1 MAAVLNH
8 NITEPQPSP
17 DNAGA
22 IAGWRKIIAPSLA
35 ILRELA
41 GTTEDEFLQIGS
53 QLQGFYL
60 RSSELTSMASRLVDA
75 VSGERVQCLVE
86 RLRQMIADMEA
97 YLATARAQSDD
108 SCQTLERILNL
119 LDQVSEPLEGFQ
131 KMYKT
136 LRMLSTSTKIES
148 SRLGEQGAGFLTLA
162 MDVEKLSHLVNEKSG
177 NILKQ
182 RQILVTMIADNLKIV
197 RSSKTIQD
205 ANIGGILTR
214 TIKSLEELVAVNEH
228 CTDFGRLIASIS
240 GEVSSNISEVVSSL
254 QSHDITRQQVEHIV
268 EAMEQLTADFEA
280 VGNADLD
287 VERQRR
293 LIIEAGDVCE
303 LQSAQLR
310 HASSALYIEVCSIV
324 DNLRDVARQQSVM
337 ATETLTI
344 AGVTDSTGN
353 SFVDGMNRGLSAMTA
368 VLVGCAKD
376 DQEMS
381 TTMKKVAGTIGD
393 IAGFVT
399 DIEEIGS
406 EIDLIALNSQ
416 IKAAHTG
423 REGAALGVLAEA
435 IKRLSLEA
443 VIQTAA
449 VSQTLSSVK
458 EVTEHLFKDTDAD
471 NNQLLS
477 QISTMEIEL
486 TEILS
491 TLGIMNSDLCALLT
505 GLNQKVT
512 SLTYDVE
519 RTTGGIDVHEQTK
532 RVAEEVINVL
542 DRIVLHA
549 RELEPASTE
558 FKENL
563 RHMEDRYTMES
574 ERHIHEAIARKR
586 GGLLDPAS
594 LIANEAEEKTDSAE
608 SEFGDN
614 VDLF

>member
-1 MAAVLNH
+1 MAAISTH
-8 NITEPQPSP
+8 DIFRSSP
-17 DNAGA
+17 GLDTDPVAE
-22 IAGWRKIIAPSLA
+22 WPKIIAPSLA
-35 ILRELA
+35 TLREMA
-41 GTTEDEFLQIGS
+41 GTTEEEFLQIGS

-60 RSSELTSMASRLVDA
+60 RSAELTSMAGRLVDA
-75 VSGERVQCLVE
+75 VSGERVQSLVE
-86 RLRQMIADMEA
+86 RLRRMIADMEA
-97 YLATARAQSDD
+97 YLATARGQSDA
-108 SCQTLERILNL
+108 SCQSLVQILNL
-119 LDQVSEPLEGFQ
+119 LDQVSQPLAGFQ

-148 SRLGEQGAGFLTLA
+148 SRLGEEGLGFLTLA
-162 MDVEKLSHLVNEKSG
+162 IDVGKLSHLVNEKSG

-182 RQILVTMIADNLKIV
+182 RQILFSMITEDLKAV

-205 ANIGGILTR
+205 SGIGGIQAR
-214 TIKSLEELVAVNEH
+214 TVKSLEELVAVNDR

-240 GEVSSNISEVVSSL
+240 GEVTANISEVVSSL
-254 QSHDITRQQVEHIV
+254 QSHDITRQQIEHIV
-268 EAMEQLTADFEA
+268 EAMERLNT
-280 VGNADLD
+280 DLVAAGQSVD
-287 VERQRR
+287 VERRRR
-293 LIIEAGDVCE
+293 LILEAGDVCE

-310 HASSALYIEVCSIV
+310 HASSALYTAVGSIV
-324 DNLRDVARQQSVM
+324 DNLRDVARQQIAM
-337 ATETLTI
+337 ATETRMI
-344 AGVTDSTGN
+344 AGVTDSSGD
-353 SFVDGMNRGLSAMTA
+353 SFVDGMSRGLSAMTA
-368 VLVGCAKD
+368 VLINCARD

-381 TTMKKVAGTIGD
+381 TTMKNVAGTIGD

-423 REGAALGVLAEA
+423 RDGAALGVLAEA

-443 VIQTAA
+443 VIQTEA

-458 EVTEHLFKDTDAD
+458 EVTEHLFEDTDQESD
-471 NNQLLS
+471 QLLT
-477 QISTMEIEL
+477 QITTMKVEL
-486 TEILS
+486 EEILN
-491 TLGIMNSDLCALLT
+491 TLGSMNTDLCSLLT

-512 SLTYDVE
+512 SLTNDVE
-519 RTTGGIDVHEQTK
+519 QTTSAIDVHEQT
-532 RVAEEVINVL
+532 RRIAEEVLNVL

-563 RHMEDRYTMES
+563 RHMEERYTMES
-574 ERHIHEAIARKR
+574 ERHIHETIARKR
-586 GGLLDPAS
+586 EGLTAPAS
-594 LIANEAEEKTDSAE
+594 VISNVAGNTTETAE